1 MLLNMIVI
9 RTWYIIYK
17 RAEDHGIYVT
27 CGHHLCLVT
36 KETAWMRNIIKEAF
50 LLVHRAVFIT
60 SYCVS
65 YDFIWLFINNSNPYN
80 IYAGNTRII
89 I

>member
-1 MLLNMIVI
+1 MVVC
-9 RTWYIIYK
+9 
-17 RAEDHGIYVT
+17 VT
-27 CGHHLCLVT
+27 CGHHLCLIT
-36 KETAWMRNIIKEAF
+36 KDTASMRIIIKEAF
-50 LLVHRAVFIT
+50 ILVHRAVFIT

-65 YDFIWLFINNSNPYN
+65 YDFTLLFITNSNPYN

>member
-1 MLLNMIVI
+1 MVI
-9 RTWYIIYK
+9 C
-17 RAEDHGIYVT
+17 VT
-27 CGHHLCLVT
+27 CGHHLYLIT
-36 KETAWMRNIIKEAF
+36 KETGLIRNIIKEAF
-50 LLVHRAVFIT
+50 ILVHRAVFMT

-65 YDFIWLFINNSNPYN
+65 YDFTLLFITNSNPYN